1 MKPDNKK
8 EENEQISVVIGLSHI
23 LADTYTLYLKAQ
35 NYHWNVTGPSFHQL
49 HLLFENLYKEMA
61 LGIDEIAERIR
72 ALGHKSPGSFKE
84 FKELSSIEDDPEKL
98 ESREMISSLI
108 KGNEIISR
116 KAQEAS
122 LIARKYDDEVSSG
135 LLTSR
140 VRVHEKATWML
151 SSFRE

>member
-1 MKPDNKK
+1 MKPDSKK

-23 LADTYTLYLKAQ
+23 LADTYTLYLKTQ
-35 NYHWNVTGPSFHQL
+35 NYHWNVTGPNFQQL
-49 HLLFENLYKEMA
+49 HMLFENQYKEMA
-61 LGIDEIAERIR
+61 LAIDEIAERIR

-84 FKELSSIEDDPEKL
+84 FKELSSIEDDPDKL
-98 ESREMISSLI
+98 DSRQMISSLI

-140 VRVHEKATWML
+140 VSVHEKTTWML
-151 SSFRE
+151 SSLRE